1 MFNKTKAYKKLA
13 KHYKEIGQ
21 KHLRDLFEA
30 DERRGH
36 KFSVKTE
43 HLVFD
48 FSRQRVTEETIK
60 LLAELAKESDLAG
73 KIQAMFSGQKINRTE
88 NRAVLHTAL
97 RNRKNDPVM
106 VDGQDVMP
114 GINAVLGQIERFSGE
129 VLSGQRTGATGKK
142 FKNIVSIGIGGS
154 YLGPE
159 YLAVALRPYAQPGM
173 NLVFIANIDGTD
185 FEEKTASLDPEETL
199 VIIVSKT
206 FTTAETM
213 HNARTAKQWL
223 LAGLKNHP
231 DAIKK
236 HFVAVSTAK
245 EKVEAFGID
254 PQNMF
259 GFWDWVGGRFS
270 ATSAVG
276 VLPLSLYLGFENVSY
291 ILEGAYWLDNHCRH
305 TPIEK
310 NIPILSA
317 LLDIWN
323 INFLGFK
330 TRALLPY
337 AQGLAKLAAHT
348 QQVEMESNG
357 KSVDLEGN
365 KLEFETGEI
374 VFGEPGTNGQ
384 HLFYQLLH
392 QGTQI
397 VPCDFIGFITPQ
409 YQYDKNA
416 QTKVTHHEELM
427 TNFFAQPDAMAFGKD
442 DANPAK
448 IFPGNRPSSSMLLE
462 ALTPFTAGLLLAWTE
477 HRTAV
482 KGFIWGINS
491 FDQEG
496 VQLGK
501 VLGLEHR
508 ERIIEYYDKTEYDAC
523 GLTDSTDLLLK
534 AFLKGKL

>member
-1 MFNKTKAYKKLA
+1 MFNQAKAYKKLA

-21 KHLRDLFEA
+21 KHLRELFDA
-30 DERRGH
+30 DPRRGH
-36 KFSVKTE
+36 KFSVRTE
-43 HLVFD
+43 HLYYD
-48 FSRQRVTEETIK
+48 FSRQRVTEETVQ
-60 LLAELAKESDLAG
+60 LLASLATEQNLSG
-73 KIQAMFSGQKINRTE
+73 KIQAMFSGEKINRTE
-88 NRAVLHTAL
+88 NRGVLHVAL
-97 RNRKNDPVM
+97 RNRK
-106 VDGQDVMP
+106 DVMP
-114 GINAVLGQIERFSGE
+114 EVAAVLKKIEQFSGE
-129 VLSGQRTGATGKK
+129 ILSGARTGVTGKK
-142 FKNIVSIGIGGS
+142 LRNIVSIGIGGS

-173 NLVFIANIDGTD
+173 NLLFIANIDGTD
-185 FEEKTASLDPEETL
+185 FEEKISGLDPEETM
-199 VIIVSKT
+199 VIVVSKT

-213 HNARTAKQWL
+213 HNARTAKKWV
-223 LAGLKNHP
+223 LAGLKDHP
-231 DAIKK
+231 ESIKK

-245 EKVEAFGID
+245 DKVETFGID
-254 PQNMF
+254 PANMF

-276 VLPLSLYLGFENVSY
+276 LLPLSLYLGFENVQY
-291 ILEGAYWLDNHCRH
+291 ILEGAFWLDTHFLNA
-305 TPIEK
+305 PIEK

-337 AQGLAKLAAHT
+337 SQGLAKLAAHT

-357 KSVDLEGN
+357 KSVDLDGN
-365 KLEFETGEI
+365 KLKFATGEI

-384 HLFYQLLH
+384 HSFYQLLH

-409 YQYDKNA
+409 YQYDKDP
-416 QTKVTHHEELM
+416 TTRVTHHEELM
-427 TNFFAQPDAMAFGKD
+427 TNFFAQPDALAFGKD
-442 DANPAK
+442 DSNPAK
-448 IFPGNRPSSSMLLE
+448 VFPGNRPSSSLLLE

-508 ERIIEYYDKTEYDAC
+508 ERIIEYYDKTEYDSC
-523 GLTDSTDLLLK
+523 GLVDSTDLLLK
-534 AFLKGKL
+534 SFLDGNLLK